1 MYLLTWSGEDT
12 RAGPRRADGGRGGGQ
27 ECRTRCLDT
36 RSAQR
41 TRCSLLTVAG
51 GRGVVP
57 AARVVAQQ
65 LRLAEH
71 AVSLLAGEPHHVP
84 ELARH
89 AHHEGVLRRLY
100 GGAPHACTARCR
112 AGRGGAGY
120 SRWQCGG
127 CWLHRPSSPQVTRAA
142 PWSWKPG
149 WQENTARLA
158 TRCSPGEPSPP

>member
-1 MYLLTWSGEDT
+1 MPGHEVSTG
-12 RAGPRRADGGRGGGQ
+12 A
-27 ECRTRCLDT
+27 
-36 RSAQR
+36 
-41 TRCSLLTVAG
+41 RCSVLTVAG

-100 GGAPHACTARCR
+100 GGAPHACTAPC
-112 AGRGGAGY
+112 RGGGGAWWGGLLTLTVRRLLAPLALLAAGDL
-120 SRWQCGG
+120 GG
-127 CWLHRPSSPQVTRAA
+127 AVELEAGLAGEHGQAGHQVLARGTLPS
-142 PWSWKPG
+142 
-149 WQENTARLA
+149 LA
-158 TRCSPGEPSPP
+158 LVKTISTFVKIFLQILLFLLEYF

>member
-1 MYLLTWSGEDT
+1 M
-12 RAGPRRADGGRGGGQ
+12 
-27 ECRTRCLDT
+27 
-36 RSAQR
+36 
-41 TRCSLLTVAG
+41 
-51 GRGVVP
+51 VP

-100 GGAPHACTARCR
+100 GGAPHACTAPCR
-112 AGRGGAGY
+112 GGAGRGGVRY

-127 CWLHRPSSPQVTRAA
+127 CWLHWPSSPQVTWAA
-142 PWSWKPG
+142 PWSWNPG

>member
-1 MYLLTWSGEDT
+1 M
-12 RAGPRRADGGRGGGQ
+12 
-27 ECRTRCLDT
+27 
-36 RSAQR
+36 
-41 TRCSLLTVAG
+41 AG

-112 AGRGGAGY
+112 GGAGRGGLLTLAVRRLLAPPALLAAGDP
-120 SRWQCGG
+120 GG
-127 CWLHRPSSPQVTRAA
+127 AVELEAGLAGEHGQAGHQVLARGTLPS
-142 PWSWKPG
+142 
-149 WQENTARLA
+149 LA
-158 TRCSPGEPSPP
+158 LVETI